1 MKKEKVQ
8 LIFNKELSKINYDVI
23 GSLTDLKLHLIA
35 MEENCDDELFSMFCQ
50 QEYDLFTEEL
60 EVKMKHV
67 GRTSKFRIDYE
78 NGLYGNVYYYDDF
91 INDINN
97 IMNNKGCGSGTTYHN
112 NQKIEICVII
122 YPQPN
127 EDRRIE
133 TIMHEKR
140 HCEDFILEK
149 LDIDDME
156 AAAYL
161 AGWLAVKFINK

>member
-1 MKKEKVQ
+1 MKMEKVQ

-35 MEENCDDELFSMFCQ
+35 MEENYDDELFSMFCQ

-91 INDINN
+91 VNASKKEKMKMLFEEFVYSECLYDIFL
-97 IMNNKGCGSGTTYHN
+97 
-112 NQKIEICVII
+112 ED
-122 YPQPN
+122 N
-127 EDRRIE
+127 ETEESYVQERIE
-133 TIMHEKR
+133 SYVGDLKTIVDTYKEI
-140 HCEDFILEK
+140 EDFKDCQIELWNEF
-149 LDIDDME
+149 IEE
-156 AAAYL
+156 A
-161 AGWLAVKFINK
+161 

>member
-1 MKKEKVQ
+1 MKMEKVQ

-23 GSLTDLKLHLIA
+23 GSLTDLKLHLIV

-91 INDINN
+91 VNASKKEKMKMLFQEFVYSECLYDIFLEDNETEESYVQER
-97 IMNNKGCGSGTTYHN
+97 IKSYVGDLKTIVDTY
-112 NQKIEICVII
+112 KEI
-122 YPQPN
+122 
-127 EDRRIE
+127 
-133 TIMHEKR
+133 
-140 HCEDFILEK
+140 EDFKDHQIELWNEFLK
-149 LDIDDME
+149 EI
-156 AAAYL
+156 
-161 AGWLAVKFINK
+161 